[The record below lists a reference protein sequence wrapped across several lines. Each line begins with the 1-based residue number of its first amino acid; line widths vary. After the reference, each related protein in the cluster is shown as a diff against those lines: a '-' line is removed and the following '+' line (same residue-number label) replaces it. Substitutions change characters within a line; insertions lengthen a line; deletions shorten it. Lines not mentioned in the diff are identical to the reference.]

1 MQEQLDSL
9 RHEAELLRG
18 EWVSSGSNKYK
29 YAIHLKELVHRQEEA
44 IHQWHEAKLN
54 HKCHQES
61 KQLEIELMT
70 TQAQLFKKQAE
81 ALRLQI
87 QLAEIK
93 ARKGA
98 GSTSGNAG
106 VSECEGAFVVNIDH
120 FYEFLSA

>member
-18 EWVSSGSNKYK
+18 ERVSSGSNKYE
-29 YAIHLKELVHRQEEA
+29 YAIHSKELVHRREEA
-44 IHQWHEAKLN
+44 IHQWHEAELN
-54 HKCHQES
+54 HKHHQES
-61 KQLEIELMT
+61 KQLEIELT
-70 TQAQLFKKQAE
+70 TAQAQLFEKQAE

-106 VSECEGAFVVNIDH
+106 VSERKGA
-120 FYEFLSA
+120 L